1 MKKAIILGLLLSSAL
16 LVGCSNSKKT
26 TEVSKESKIEKSS
39 SKKAETE
46 KTSSKSE
53 QTALTDQTVPESSSQ
68 STTQSQSAIGPST
81 VQRDFDN
88 DAIAKGD
95 YSSAAG
101 VWKNRIDDS
110 YVINNDGTG
119 TAISRDG
126 DKQNFTIKPTDKG
139 PFMTVVPLTEAQKE
153 LGSSGAHVNFIKIG
167 ENHWTIENAESDK
180 TKPRIT
186 IDQGDLSSSD
196 QILYREN

>member
-1 MKKAIILGLLLSSAL
+1 MKKAIILGLLLSSTL

-39 SKKAETE
+39 SKKEETQ
-46 KTSSKSE
+46 KASTTSE
-53 QTALTDQTVPESSSQ
+53 ETASTDQTVPESSSQ
-68 STTQSQSAIGPST
+68 SIPQSQSASEPST
-81 VQRDFDN
+81 AQRDFDT

-101 VWKNRIDDS
+101 VWKNGIGDS

-119 TAISRDG
+119 TAISSNG
-126 DKQNFTIKPTDKG
+126 AKQDFTIKPTDKG
-139 PFMTVVPLTEAQKE
+139 PFMTVPLTEEQKK
-153 LGSSGAHVNFIKIG
+153 LARSGAHVNFIKIG

-180 TKPRIT
+180 TKPRMT
-186 IDQGDLSSSD
+186 IDQGELSSSD
-196 QILYREN
+196 QIFYREN